1 MYFCHYF
8 VQLYVM
14 YANLLHHQLCRI
26 RNVVS
31 IHLLIFWRPTTI
43 RMNPWI
49 QINRLMKVFMP
60 IFKSVVDCWVLF
72 YIYMTQKMEIPFT
85 FGNDEEIP

>member
-1 MYFCHYF
+1 
-8 VQLYVM
+8 
-14 YANLLHHQLCRI
+14 
-26 RNVVS
+26 
-31 IHLLIFWRPTTI
+31 
-43 RMNPWI
+43 
-49 QINRLMKVFMP
+49 MP